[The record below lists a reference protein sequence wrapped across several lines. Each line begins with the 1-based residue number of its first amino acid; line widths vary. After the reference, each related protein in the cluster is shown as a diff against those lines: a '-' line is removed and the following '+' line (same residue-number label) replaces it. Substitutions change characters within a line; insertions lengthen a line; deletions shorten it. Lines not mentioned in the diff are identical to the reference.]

1 MPARSRPCC
10 DLGLFDLPLL
20 RNFRTRCRSKVRKKT
35 TPGAPLKTTTNKA
48 TGKSIK
54 GAHPR
59 SNFHQVLQ
67 PNALLSLFSFPI
79 DFPPTLTNTYHL
91 LLPTMQAF
99 GGTNE
104 VLSWTSEDPRQSSLF
119 GPWGVVYRFQV
130 TLLCP
135 PYCWATVSLT
145 IRQTD
150 VNRGTTT
157 LYRSTRANKE
167 DRVARLEWGP
177 NGGLGRAVIGKVGV
191 TFRPSY

>member
-10 DLGLFDLPLL
+10 DLGLFDLPPL
-20 RNFRTRCRSKVRKKT
+20 RNFRTRCRSKVRKKNYARCST
-35 TPGAPLKTTTNKA
+35 ESHHQQGHREEHKRCALQVKISSGSPTKRT
-48 TGKSIK
+48 
-54 GAHPR
+54 
-59 SNFHQVLQ
+59 SN
-67 PNALLSLFSFPI
+67 
-79 DFPPTLTNTYHL
+79 TL
-91 LLPTMQAF
+91 LLPILLPPNSHQYILSTTTMQAF

-130 TLLCP
+130 SLLCP

-191 TFRPSY
+191 TFRP

>member
-1 MPARSRPCC
+1 
-10 DLGLFDLPLL
+10 
-20 RNFRTRCRSKVRKKT
+20 
-35 TPGAPLKTTTNKA
+35 
-48 TGKSIK
+48 
-54 GAHPR
+54 
-59 SNFHQVLQ
+59 
-67 PNALLSLFSFPI
+67 
-79 DFPPTLTNTYHL
+79 
-91 LLPTMQAF
+91 MQAF

-130 TLLCP
+130 SLLCP